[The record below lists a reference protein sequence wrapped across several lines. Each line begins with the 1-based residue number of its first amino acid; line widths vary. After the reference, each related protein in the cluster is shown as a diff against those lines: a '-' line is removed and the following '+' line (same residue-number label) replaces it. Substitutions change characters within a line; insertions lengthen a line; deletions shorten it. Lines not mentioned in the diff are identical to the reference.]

1 MSRGRENIATCLDVG
16 SIETTMSVSVLWP
29 PSCSSAPMSRMFS
42 RSLPSH
48 GGRVTLGTG
57 VPVGPGEGEGIS
69 SGLWLGSGDAS
80 SEGAGSGDVEGDGP
94 WQSASPPSPKTQL
107 TSSVAA
113 RSYRATTACPPAMTR
128 STASRPAAET
138 GFDQEPRPSEPAAAR
153 ALVRVE
159 ECRDLVRVDGGH
171 DPVDEEDHVENED
184 RREHPGLKDEP
195 DELEPVHPKEDPADE
210 RGQQERRCGKA
221 EGAPV
226 RPGVGMA
233 EPGKEEGEEGC
244 RER

>member
-57 VPVGPGEGEGIS
+57 VPVGPGEGEGICVRALARLRRRLVGGRRLRRRRGRWALAVGFAALAEDAVDELRRGEVVPGHDRVPAGHDQEHGQQT
-69 SGLWLGSGDAS
+69 SGR
-80 SEGAGSGDVEGDGP
+80 DG
-94 WQSASPPSPKTQL
+94 
-107 TSSVAA
+107 VH
-113 RSYRATTACPPAMTR
+113 
-128 STASRPAAET
+128 
-138 GFDQEPRPSEPAAAR
+138 QEPRPSQPAAAR

-210 RGQQERRCGKA
+210 RGQEQRRCGKA
-221 EGAPV
+221 DGAPV